1 MQVSAPAIDRIEVS
15 PRQFTFLRLIMH
27 HRAAP
32 EGEMQSAALPRH
44 IDSRGMCLFPG
55 IRQRENRRLECGQL
69 RQDERPRPSL
79 VQLHRQR
86 LAVRTGELPV
96 GPARFWELKTDRC
109 VESVVVAGVYTNGMV
124 RSLRLAN
131 RQRK

>member
-1 MQVSAPAIDRIEVS
+1 MQP
-15 PRQFTFLRLIMH
+15 
-27 HRAAP
+27 
-32 EGEMQSAALPRH
+32 AALPRH
-44 IDSRGMCLFPG
+44 IHRRRVCLFPG
-55 IRQRENRRLECGQL
+55 IRQRENGRLKSGQL
-69 RQDERPRPSL
+69 GEDERPRPSR

-86 LAVRTGELPV
+86 LAVRTCELPV

-131 RQRK
+131 RQRE